1 MLTVFSR
8 LRSLVI
14 GAAGAAMV
22 GGIALAT
29 GSTAL
34 AQDQSA
40 ATAKDVI
47 FARKIL
53 MGMVGSNMDEL
64 DSMLETG
71 KIDMAEAR
79 EHSDNISMLLMVFP
93 HLFPAA
99 SNEWK
104 PNVERDPATDTFAS
118 PDLWTRFADFYRIA
132 TAASKTAYNA
142 SRSREPEEFKKY
154 GAELR
159 QACDGCHATFLKP
172 Q

>member
-1 MLTVFSR
+1 
-8 LRSLVI
+8 
-14 GAAGAAMV
+14 
-22 GGIALAT
+22 
-29 GSTAL
+29 
-34 AQDQSA
+34 
-40 ATAKDVI
+40 
-47 FARKIL
+47 
-53 MGMVGSNMDEL
+53 MVGSNMDEV

-142 SRSREPEEFKKY
+142 SRSREAEEFKKY